1 MEEIERAKMKLDKLT
16 KENKRLEQEHD
27 ELNETVNSQ
36 KEQSKG
42 LANENVELRSML
54 KDTQKRLHRQEED
67 HKVKDVKIR
76 QLMDESHNFKQ
87 ELPKLRKKV
96 QKYKAK
102 LEAGA

>member
-54 KDTQKRLHRQEED
+54 
-67 HKVKDVKIR
+67 
-76 QLMDESHNFKQ
+76 
-87 ELPKLRKKV
+87 
-96 QKYKAK
+96 
-102 LEAGA
+102 